1 MFLAFL
7 NEFDP
12 DLKETFLEKLRV
24 LWTHGST
31 GLEGNTLTLGETHA
45 VLSQGLTISGK
56 PLSHHLEVVGH
67 SRAIDLIYA
76 LCQGGRPVVADDLF
90 NLHRAVQTEVVVDIY
105 QPIGAWKVE
114 PNSAAV
120 VLDGKVGTNDTYAL
134 PRDVPALMGDWLER
148 LNEFL
153 TADPGT
159 FDGVAVFAWLHA
171 GFVRIHP
178 FADGNGRMAR
188 LVANLPALRAGL
200 PPVLIPLERRAEYIE
215 LLARWQI
222 ASGRPKPG
230 EPLVGDSAEYEA
242 FTAFCR
248 EVTREVEEL
257 IAETRR
263 CQEARRRER

>member
-56 PLSHHLEVVGH
+56 PLSHHLEVVRH
-67 SRAIDLIYA
+67 SRAIDLVYS
-76 LCQGGRPVVADDLF
+76 LCQGERPMVADDLF
-90 NLHRAVQTEVVVDIY
+90 TLHRAVQTAVVVDIY
-105 QPIGAWKVE
+105 QPVGAWEVE

-120 VLDGKVGTNDTYAL
+120 VLDGEVGTNDTYAL
-134 PRDVPALMGDWLER
+134 PRDVPTLMDDWLEH
-148 LNEFL
+148 LNGFL
-153 TADPGT
+153 LADSGA
-159 FDGVAVFAWLHA
+159 FDGVASFAWLHA

-188 LVANLPALRAGL
+188 LVANLPALRAGF
-200 PPVLIPLERRAEYIE
+200 PPVLIPLERRVEYIE
-215 LLARWQI
+215 LLARWKL
-222 ASGRPKPG
+222 AAGRPKAG
-230 EPLVGDSAEYEA
+230 EPLVADSAEYGA
-242 FTAFCR
+242 FVAFSR
-248 EVTREVEEL
+248 EVTRGVNEL
-257 IAETRR
+257 IGETRR
-263 CQEARRRER
+263 CQEARRRES